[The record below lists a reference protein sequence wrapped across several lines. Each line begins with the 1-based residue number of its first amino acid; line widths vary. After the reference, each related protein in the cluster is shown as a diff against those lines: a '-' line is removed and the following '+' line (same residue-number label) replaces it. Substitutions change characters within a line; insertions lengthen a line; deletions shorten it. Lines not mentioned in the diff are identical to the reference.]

1 MKSRIVITGTGVVS
15 PIGTGSESFWAS
27 LSKGTRGV
35 KHISRFI
42 TADLHCKKAAQI
54 SDFQIREYVPYKGSS
69 QFSRAAQFVCAA
81 ASLALKDANLDLYG
95 PDRNDFGVVLGT
107 AFGSASSMEAFDEEC
122 LRDGERFVDPMSFP
136 KTVANSP
143 AGCLSILTGAAGLN
157 ITLSTDFASG
167 LGAVEYAAG
176 VLDEGR
182 ARIVIAG
189 GYDELSRASHIE
201 MYEAGL
207 LACSAEADAGDSA
220 PLDRGRTGFFLGEG
234 AGILVLER
242 LEDALARQAPILAE
256 LAGFGTSSCLHASQ
270 SLHSQSR
277 AMSEALE
284 QANLSA
290 QEISYVSASANG
302 SIEGDRQERVS
313 IENLFGERAGR
324 LPVTAIK
331 SMTGECCAAAGAMQ
345 LIAASYSTHHN
356 FVTPTVG
363 FREGEKESLL
373 GRVLAAQQE
382 IDCQSIL
389 VNSFSGEQ
397 INSSII
403 VKRYIN

>member
-42 TADLHCKKAAQI
+42 TADLRCKKAAQI

-95 PDRNDFGVVLGT
+95 SDRNDFGVVLGT

-242 LEDALARQAPILAE
+242 LEDALAREAPILAE

-270 SLHSQSR
+270 ALHSQSR

-313 IENLFGERAGR
+313 IENLFGEGAGR

-403 VKRYIN
+403 VKRYTN